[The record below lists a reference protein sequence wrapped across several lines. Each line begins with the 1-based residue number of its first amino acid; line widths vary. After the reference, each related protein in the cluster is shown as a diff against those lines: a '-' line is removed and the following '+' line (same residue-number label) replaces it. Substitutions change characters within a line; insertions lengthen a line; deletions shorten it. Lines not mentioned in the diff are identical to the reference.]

1 MRISRILAFLFWNFL
16 TQFSIITIRFIGLAL
31 FLSLLAFFLLF
42 LLSFFLLHLCHRLTL
57 IGFLAGINLFKLE
70 SAKLRETGDEILK
83 NVKELS
89 FFKSILFRLFPRLN
103 FILILLV
110 EEGEDN
116 FFVFFNEFFVENDDF
131 EVLEKGKIGR
141 SG

>member
-1 MRISRILAFLFWNFL
+1 
-16 TQFSIITIRFIGLAL
+16 
-31 FLSLLAFFLLF
+31 LLF